1 MSLPDLI
8 KSDPNYGEF
17 IIMNYSIM
25 DDGYG
30 GMTSAYSDGAH
41 FFGALT
47 LNTST
52 QMKIAQ
58 AQGVKSSYRL
68 TVTKGTRLPWHTVF
82 RRAGADASEAYRVT
96 TRDVPAP
103 PASST
108 LDMRYVD
115 AEEFDASHAEAEEVT
130 E

>member
-1 MSLPDLI
+1 MSLPDLV

-47 LNTST
+47 LNTSA

-58 AQGVKSSYRL
+58 AQGVKSNYRL
-68 TVTKGTRLPWHTVF
+68 TVSRDTRLPWHTVF
-82 RRAGADASEAYRVT
+82 RRLGSDASQAYRVT

-103 PASST
+103 PTSST

-115 AEEFDASHAEAEEVT
+115 AEEFDASQVT
-130 E
+130 LE